1 MRQQVSATAY
11 FGYGQFDE
19 AAGLAAWSCFIV
31 VVFFD
36 VDIALQSLAF
46 PASLLAPLLVPLVVL
61 PLLVLEPL
69 VLLVPVS
76 PEPEDVDA
84 PEPLPELDPL
94 PLLPDCW
101 ANADVAR
108 PMERTDTAMIFK
120 NMIFSFDVLCL
131 PTSNKYRPGM
141 FQSFQSPIL
150 EATYPS
156 PVEA

>member
-1 MRQQVSATAY
+1 VRQQVSATAY

-108 PMERTDTAMIFK
+108 PMERTDPDCSVSSKSRTA
-120 NMIFSFDVLCL
+120 
-131 PTSNKYRPGM
+131 TS
-141 FQSFQSPIL
+141 
-150 EATYPS
+150 
-156 PVEA
+156 